1 MSEAPDAAAIEAWI
15 VATYADADVV
25 KAGSGVF
32 FSCDPEKH
40 WPNFATIV
48 TSDEYDQFSD
58 LDHPGDFRLNV
69 GVGRAT
75 FDAFAGADALEGDH
89 DFTARDRVLP
99 HPVYGA
105 QRWLSIINPSAET
118 FETVGQAARRRGPRD
133 RRRPRGAAEAAG
145 TVSRELSL
153 STSGVLS
160 RRRPP
165 SRGRAASAPGAAT
178 RRGGASPASPGRPRR
193 AARGSPDSRRSAA
206 P

>member
-1 MSEAPDAAAIEAWI
+1 VSEAPDAAAIEAWI
-15 VATYADADVV
+15 VATYPDADVV
-25 KAGSGVF
+25 RAGSGVF

-75 FDAFAGADALEGDH
+75 FDALAGAGALEGDH

-105 QRWLSIINPSAET
+105 QRWLSIINPGAET
-118 FETVGQAARRRGPRD
+118 FETVIKPLIDEAHEIVGGREERLKKRGPS
-133 RRRPRGAAEAAG
+133 AG
-145 TVSRELSL
+145 S
-153 STSGVLS
+153 
-160 RRRPP
+160 
-165 SRGRAASAPGAAT
+165 
-178 RRGGASPASPGRPRR
+178 
-193 AARGSPDSRRSAA
+193 
-206 P
+206 